1 MNGLTYIRRQCNLS
15 LSELADTL
23 GVSRQAISSWENGRK
38 SIPGKRKKQLA
49 EFFGVDE
56 KYFGDIGDEE
66 KIELLKKA
74 MYRWDGIGKEAF
86 LYREAIPTSPEGK
99 KVREIHF
106 SKDLTYTLDEEFADA
121 RKRRNILVEKIGVS
135 IDWSDKTELKIRDYI
150 VAINRGCALYGTAY
164 DLAEGMKQEKP
175 GLRMQFYLEV
185 MAVLGAM
192 QMALLGKSESELS
205 FYDEDDIEWMNN
217 IAAAIADHWSEK
229 KRKFERLAKRSK
241 PADQD
246 KSDEPKSVE
255 EIERM
260 YSEMFDNDEEYLS
273 HGLDVF
279 LEQ

>member
-38 SIPGKRKKQLA
+38 SIPEKRKKQLA

-74 MYRWDGIGKEAF
+74 MYRWDGLGKEAF
-86 LYREAIPTSPEGK
+86 LYRDTLPTSPDRK
-99 KVREIHF
+99 KLKKIHF
-106 SKDLTYTLDEEFADA
+106 SKDRTYSLDEEFADA
-121 RKRRNILVEKIGVS
+121 RKRRNLLVEKIGVS
-135 IDWSDKTELKIRDYI
+135 IDWSDKTDLKIRDYI

-164 DLAEGMKQEKP
+164 DLAEGMKREKI
-175 GLRMQFYLEV
+175 GLRMPFYYEV
-185 MAVLGAM
+185 MTVLGAM
-192 QMALLGKSESELS
+192 QMALLGKSKSDLS
-205 FYDEDDIEWMNN
+205 LYDEDDIKWMNSL
-217 IAAAIADHWSEK
+217 ATEIADHWNEK
-229 KRKFERLAKRSK
+229 KRKFERLAKRTK
-241 PADQD
+241 PIDQG
-246 KSDEPKSVE
+246 KPEEPKSVE

>member
-38 SIPGKRKKQLA
+38 SIPEKRKKQLA

-56 KYFGDIGDEE
+56 KFFGDIGDEE

-74 MYRWDGIGKEAF
+74 MYRWDGIGKEAL
-86 LYREAIPTSPEGK
+86 LYRDTLPTSPDGK
-99 KVREIHF
+99 KLKKIHF
-106 SKDLTYTLDEEFADA
+106 SKDRTYTLDEEFADA
-121 RKRRNILVEKIGVS
+121 RKRRNLLVEKIGVS
-135 IDWSDKTELKIRDYI
+135 IDWSDKTDLKIMDYI

-175 GLRMQFYLEV
+175 GLRMPFYYEV
-185 MAVLGAM
+185 MTVLGAM
-192 QMALLGKSESELS
+192 QMALLGKSKSDLS
-205 FYDEDDIEWMNN
+205 LYDEDDIKWMNSL
-217 IAAAIADHWSEK
+217 ATEIADHWNEK
-229 KRKFERLAKRSK
+229 KRKFGRLAKRTK
-241 PADQD
+241 PIDQG
-246 KSDEPKSVE
+246 KPEEPKSVE

-279 LEQ
+279 IEQ